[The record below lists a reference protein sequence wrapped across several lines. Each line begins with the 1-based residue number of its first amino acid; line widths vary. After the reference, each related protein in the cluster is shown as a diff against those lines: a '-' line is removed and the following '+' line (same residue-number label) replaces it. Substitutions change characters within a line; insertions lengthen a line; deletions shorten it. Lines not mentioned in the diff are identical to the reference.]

1 MSKKASRCDRC
12 GHCCCD
18 AQCDVVGI
26 SISVRGQ
33 KATSREI
40 VPQIMLNTLV
50 SSTYVVYVSVETKTR
65 LSAARD
71 TSGGKKTPGSVV
83 NIIIFIYHTSNEHKI
98 QKLNSLHISMEGYQK
113 SNRSLNW
120 PPMLIKQNYYP
131 RESFREGLCNHR
143 RWSVC
148 LSVCLFVC
156 YHNN

>member
-1 MSKKASRCDRC
+1 MSKKAPRCDRC

-40 VPQIMLNTLV
+40 VRFVVPQIMLNTLV

-113 SNRSLNW
+113 SNR
-120 PPMLIKQNYYP
+120 
-131 RESFREGLCNHR
+131 LC
-143 RWSVC
+143 
-148 LSVCLFVC
+148 
-156 YHNN
+156 